1 MLRIVQAM
9 KGEMGVRELM
19 EVMGMKSRP
28 MFLNNNLTPAL
39 MAGLLERTQPE
50 SPNSPTQRYRLTE
63 AGKERLKM
71 RAARRNAASA
81 FFVDEHVT

>member
-1 MLRIVQAM
+1 MLRIAQAV

-28 MFLNNNLTPAL
+28 MFLNNYLTPAL
-39 MAGLLERTQPE
+39 RAGLLERTQPE

-63 AGKERLKM
+63 AGRGLLK
-71 RAARRNAASA
+71 
-81 FFVDEHVT
+81 